1 MSLHFRLKLSESSF
15 AKLDYLFIQNGVSQS
30 REIDLP
36 TQNSTD
42 QTCPKT
48 SDFGQRE
55 PPDFDLLE

>member
-1 MSLHFRLKLSESSF
+1 MSLHFRSKLSESRF

-30 REIDLP
+30 RQIDLP

-48 SDFGQRE
+48 SVFGQ
-55 PPDFDLLE
+55 PNPQI